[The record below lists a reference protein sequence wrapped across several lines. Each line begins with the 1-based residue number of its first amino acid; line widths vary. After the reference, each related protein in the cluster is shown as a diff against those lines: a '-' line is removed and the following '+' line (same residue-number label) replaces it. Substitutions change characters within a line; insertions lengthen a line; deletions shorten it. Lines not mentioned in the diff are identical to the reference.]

1 MNKRVVI
8 NYITQTAVFGGLAA
22 ILYCVPGLQFQ
33 LPFVAPGF
41 MSVHLDDIPIL
52 ISSLAYGP
60 LLGIFELILKTLIK
74 LPMTSTLCV
83 GELGDLM
90 YSLALII
97 PANFIYQKH
106 RTFKGA
112 LVGIGVGLIAN
123 LFFTTVVNLYTIFP
137 FYKSLYG
144 MEDGAIAGM
153 FGSIFGW
160 DLKNDYDIR
169 IAVLLLPFN
178 LIKDAIVIGATLI
191 AYKPLRFLLE
201 KIYKY

>member
-60 LLGIFELILKTLIK
+60 LLGIFELVLKTLIK

-90 YSLALII
+90 YSLALVI
-97 PANFIYQKH
+97 PA
-106 RTFKGA
+106 
-112 LVGIGVGLIAN
+112 
-123 LFFTTVVNLYTIFP
+123 
-137 FYKSLYG
+137 S
-144 MEDGAIAGM
+144 
-153 FGSIFGW
+153 
-160 DLKNDYDIR
+160 
-169 IAVLLLPFN
+169 
-178 LIKDAIVIGATLI
+178 
-191 AYKPLRFLLE
+191 
-201 KIYKY
+201 